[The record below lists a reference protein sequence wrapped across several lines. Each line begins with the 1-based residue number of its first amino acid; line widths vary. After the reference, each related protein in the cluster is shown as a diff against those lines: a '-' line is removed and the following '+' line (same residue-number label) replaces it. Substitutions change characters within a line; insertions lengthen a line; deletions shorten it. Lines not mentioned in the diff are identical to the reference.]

1 MEIIT
6 GVERRR
12 RWRQEDKLRIVA
24 EASAPGANVAEI
36 ARRHDVSRGLLWTW
50 RRQVRRGAWVADA
63 TAFMPVRV
71 MAALPA
77 AGAADQAS
85 GIARLHDDSA
95 LAQPGAQTGLPELGR
110 IEVVLADGG
119 CVRVIGD
126 VSEVTLRRVLA
137 ALRS

>member
-12 RWRQEDKLRIVA
+12 RWRIEDKLRIVA
-24 EASAPGANVAEI
+24 EASAPGANVTAI

-50 RRQVRRGAWVADA
+50 RRQARRGVLVADDA
-63 TAFMPVRV
+63 AFMPMRMV
-71 MAALPA
+71 AALP
-77 AGAADQAS
+77 GPVGADQELGAEHS
-85 GIARLHDDSA
+85 PIDRSVAG
-95 LAQPGAQTGLPELGR
+95 PGLSDAGR
-110 IEVVLADGG
+110 IEITLADGV

-126 VSEVTLRRVLA
+126 VNEVALRRVMA